1 MSGLISH
8 GAMALPLWLILMA
21 LTLLT
26 IAIVL
31 AAFRTSRIEAMIG
44 AVALVL
50 VGGGAM
56 LWTEHQAAGQR
67 HAVEERLNALQA
79 RAQTSGSVLAC
90 VDDSAG
96 EAVDAACEHSIYAS
110 PEAIAAATSFTAS
123 RFALLA
129 DAARY
134 AGRGDTRF
142 DALTNALRTSVERD
156 RFGLLA
162 NLLAVRE
169 KCTAERCDWLAVL
182 QNPAAVQQNLE
193 KQAFRAN
200 LARYASGWA
209 QQQVA
214 HETTG
219 ATPASTPDAPVNAKP
234 APPKAAPLPP
244 DYVLPSSESI
254 PPVSIMTNEPTTPAP
269 RPLAAPSA
277 PAADPKSQNA
287 PLRPAQ
293 RPTPRGAERTNLS
306 NAPLALT
313 PPSLPE

>member
-1 MSGLISH
+1 MNGLISH
-8 GAMALPLWLILMA
+8 GAIALPLWLILAA
-21 LTLLT
+21 LVLLA
-26 IAIVL
+26 IAIGL
-31 AAFRTSRIEAMIG
+31 AAFRASRIEAMVG
-44 AVALVL
+44 AALLLLVA
-50 VGGGAM
+50 GGTA
-56 LWTEHQAAGQR
+56 LWTEYQATSR
-67 HAVEERLNALQA
+67 RLTVEERLYALQA

-96 EAVDAACEHSIYAS
+96 EEVDAACEHSIFAS
-110 PEAIAAATSFTAS
+110 PEAVAAATSFTAS

-134 AGRGDTRF
+134 VGRGEARF
-142 DALTNALRTSVERD
+142 DALANALRISVERD

-182 QNPAAVQQNLE
+182 QNPGAVQQNLE
-193 KQAFRAN
+193 KQTFRAN
-200 LARYASGWA
+200 LARYASGWT

-219 ATPASTPDAPVNAKP
+219 VAPASPPDAKS
-234 APPKAAPLPP
+234 APPRAAPLPS

-254 PPVSIMTNEPTTPAP
+254 PPVSIMTNEPTATAPTPAP
-269 RPLAAPSA
+269 RPSAAN
-277 PAADPKSQNA
+277 PKPQAA

-293 RPTPRGAERTNLS
+293 RPAPRSAERSNLS

-313 PPSLPE
+313 PPSPPE